1 MGHEMIS
8 QPVNRQFRV
17 SYRAGWIGALSG
29 ESQGS
34 ALERTMSAM
43 NEQGYRVVFI
53 VADRWNIFKTILNVV
68 IAVCTLGAWYRAPNH
83 IIVGERVK

>member
-1 MGHEMIS
+1 
-8 QPVNRQFRV
+8 
-17 SYRAGWIGALSG
+17 
-29 ESQGS
+29 
-34 ALERTMSAM
+34 MSAM